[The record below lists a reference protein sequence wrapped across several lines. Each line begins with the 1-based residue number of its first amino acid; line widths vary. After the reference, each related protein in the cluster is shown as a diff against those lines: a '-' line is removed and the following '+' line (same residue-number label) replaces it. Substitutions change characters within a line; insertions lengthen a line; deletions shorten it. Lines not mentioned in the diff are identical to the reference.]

1 MPYAIVEWIEYL
13 GQAGAVLGFPL
24 IVVGGCFLVGGWRF
38 GRAAAIGAY
47 ALTGLFG
54 GLLIGRGADAELT
67 YAIVGVLIGP
77 TIGLLIY
84 RYAAAVLGGF
94 FAAMGLWAVLG
105 SSTLPNALI
114 YILLGVA
121 FFSAMAGGVLNE
133 RSATV
138 IITSLL
144 GGILLVSGALAC
156 AAQMPHVAPHIRGMA
171 ATTRYFYPFLLVVAI
186 VSGAMLQFSAIRR
199 KDCGNVSV

>member
-13 GQAGAVLGFPL
+13 GQAGGVLGFPL

-38 GRAAAIGAY
+38 ARAAAIGAY

-67 YAIVGVLIGP
+67 YALVGALVGP
-77 TIGLLIY
+77 AIGLVIY
-84 RYAAAVLGGF
+84 RYAAAALGGV

-105 SSTLPNALI
+105 SSTLPNPLI

-121 FFSAMAGGVLNE
+121 FLSAMAGGVLSE

-144 GGILLVSGALAC
+144 GGVLLVSGALAC

-171 ATTRYFYPFLLVVAI
+171 NTTRFFYPFLLVVAI
-186 VSGAMLQFSAIRR
+186 ASGAMLQFSAIRR
-199 KDCGNVSV
+199 KDCGDVSA